1 MPRITTAK
9 KQNNG
14 LAVIYARYSSHN
26 QKDASIEQQIEA
38 CMKHATAAK
47 LKVICTYADRAIS
60 GKTDKRPQFQQ
71 MIKDAELG
79 KFKYVLAWKS
89 NRMGRNMLQAMINE
103 ERLREYGVKVLY
115 TEEDFDDTA
124 AGRFAL
130 RNMMNVNQFYS
141 ENMAEDIRRGMMD
154 NARQCKAN
162 GSPPFGY
169 KISED
174 KHFVIDDDQA
184 PIVRE
189 IYQKAADGYRIVDI
203 WRNLNE
209 REIKTRTGGPWN
221 RSSFNKI
228 LHNERYRGVY
238 MFKDIRIEDGMPRII
253 SDELYFKAQEAL
265 KMKPNPRSS
274 GRRRENGVYLLTGKL
289 FCGECLSLMVG
300 DSGTSKTGT
309 PHFYYKCQKRKRKH
323 ACNKANVPRDYIET
337 LIAKKIYEYC
347 LRDDVIEKI
356 AEATIEHNIKKMK
369 ESNVGMLEEQLTDV
383 NKRIGNLMKAMEA
396 GAMSEN
402 TIGRFHEL
410 EDEQMKLNI
419 KLNDAKANVVS
430 CSREQLIAG
439 MRIFRKGNIEE
450 KQTQAELFDI
460 FLQAAFLYDD
470 KLRIVF
476 RLAGEKD
483 SLEVPIEEIAG
494 NKGLE
499 EIKGIL
505 PEEFGQVKPSPTIF

>member
-1 MPRITTAK
+1 
-9 KQNNG
+9 
-14 LAVIYARYSSHN
+14 
-26 QKDASIEQQIEA
+26 
-38 CMKHATAAK
+38 
-47 LKVICTYADRAIS
+47 
-60 GKTDKRPQFQQ
+60 
-71 MIKDAELG
+71 
-79 KFKYVLAWKS
+79 
-89 NRMGRNMLQAMINE
+89 
-103 ERLREYGVKVLY
+103 
-115 TEEDFDDTA
+115 
-124 AGRFAL
+124 
-130 RNMMNVNQFYS
+130 
-141 ENMAEDIRRGMMD
+141 
-154 NARQCKAN
+154 
-162 GSPPFGY
+162 
-169 KISED
+169 
-174 KHFVIDDDQA
+174 
-184 PIVRE
+184 
-189 IYQKAADGYRIVDI
+189 
-203 WRNLNE
+203 
-209 REIKTRTGGPWN
+209 
-221 RSSFNKI
+221 
-228 LHNERYRGVY
+228 
-238 MFKDIRIEDGMPRII
+238 
-253 SDELYFKAQEAL
+253 
-265 KMKPNPRSS
+265 MKPNPRSS